1 MRHETHE
8 VDLCVI
14 GGGLAGMCTA
24 IAAARHG
31 ARVVLMQDRPV
42 LGGNASSECHVQIS
56 GAARGGTI
64 PHVRETGIL
73 EELRLENLYR
83 NPHEVFTIQDTVFYE
98 KAYLEPNITPLLN
111 CSCIDARMEGNHIVS
126 VTGWQLTAETRHTIK
141 AAIYADCSGDGIL
154 APLTGAEFRIGR
166 EARSEFG
173 ESIAPQVADQ
183 RTMGMS
189 LLFFSREYDSPQPFE
204 PPLWAYRFES
214 CDELPWGEEGHRRW
228 AMGYWW
234 VELGGEHDSIHD
246 TEMLRDELLKIA
258 YGVWDHLKNHCRHRD
273 QLAQYALD
281 WMQFLPAKRESRRY
295 VGDHMLT
302 QGDIE
307 SEGRF
312 DDIVAYG
319 GWTMDDHH
327 PAGFWSVKTG
337 EPATIWH
344 PCPSPYG
351 IPYRILYSRNIDNLM
366 FAGRDTSCSH
376 AAMSSTRV
384 MGTCA
389 VMGQAVGTA
398 AAIAAR
404 LGISPRQVNGHIQAL
419 QQALLRDDC
428 YLPWVTQAF
437 GPLTVE
443 ATLLASQ
450 GDPEPVRDGVSRQV
464 GDDPHAWLC
473 HVGDHLAYLF
483 PEPAQVNEVTLA
495 LDSDLSKR
503 ISHSWNLD
511 RLHAI
516 ASIPP
521 VMPKTF
527 HVDGMIDG
535 NWHTLQRAENNHQR
549 FVRLPL
555 NQRLEGVRFVLDETW
570 GSDTTRVYAFYVD

>member
-1 MRHETHE
+1 MRQETHE
-8 VDLCVI
+8 VDFCVI
-14 GGGLAGMCTA
+14 GGGLAGMCA
-24 IAAARHG
+24 AVSAARHG
-31 ARVVLMQDRPV
+31 AKVVLMQDRPV
-42 LGGNASSECHVQIS
+42 LGGNASSECRVQIS
-56 GAARGGTI
+56 GAARGGQI

-73 EELRLENLYR
+73 EEFRLDNMYY
-83 NPHEVFTIQDTVFYE
+83 NPHEVFTIQDAVFYE
-98 KAYLEPNITPLLN
+98 TALQEPNLTVLMN
-111 CSCIDARMEGNHIVS
+111 CTCQEAEMEGDRIVS
-126 VTGWQLTAETRHTIK
+126 VNGWQLTTETRHTVV
-141 AAIYADCSGDGIL
+141 ATLFADCSGDSIL
-154 APLTGAEFRIGR
+154 APLTGAEFRVGR
-166 EARSEFG
+166 EARDEFG
-173 ESIAPQVADQ
+173 ESIAPEVADS

-189 LLFFSREYDSPQPFE
+189 ILFFTREYDSPQPFD
-204 PPLWAYRFES
+204 PPSWAYRFED
-214 CDELPWGEEGHRRW
+214 CDDLPFGEQGHRRW
-228 AMGYWW
+228 RTGYWW

-273 QLAQYALD
+273 QVANHALD
-281 WMQFLPAKRESRRY
+281 WMQFLPVKRESRRY
-295 VGDHMLT
+295 VGDHILT

-366 FAGRDTSCSH
+366 FAGRNVSSSH

-389 VMGQAVGTA
+389 VMGQAAGTA
-398 AAIAAR
+398 AALAVEK
-404 LGISPRQVNGHIQAL
+404 GITPREVGEHMRVL
-419 QQALLRDDC
+419 QQRLLRDDC
-428 YLPWVTQAF
+428 YLPWVQQEF
-437 GPLTVE
+437 SPLTAE
-443 ATLLASQ
+443 SALMSSQ
-450 GDPEPVRDGVSRQV
+450 GDPEPLRDGFSRQV
-464 GDDPHAWLC
+464 GDDSHAWEC
-473 HVGDHLAYLF
+473 RPGDHVAYLF
-483 PEPAQVNEVTLA
+483 PEPTEVSEVTLA

-503 ISHSWNLD
+503 ISHSWHLD

-516 ASIPP
+516 AGIPP

-527 HVDGMIDG
+527 RIEGMVDGE
-535 NWHTLQRAENNHQR
+535 WHELQRVENNHQR
-549 FVRLPL
+549 FVRLPVH
-555 NQRLEGVRFVLDETW
+555 QRLEGVRFVLDETW
-570 GSDTTRVYAFYVD
+570 GSDTTRVYAFYAD